1 MRTTVLGALLGALA
15 LSSSA
20 ALAQS
25 GTKTVHALSLI
36 GEPKYG
42 ADFRQLD
49 YVDPNAPKGGG
60 LRLSAIGGFDT
71 LNVFIVKGA
80 PAAGIGRVSERLM
93 TSPFDDI
100 SAEYGLIAESVEVPD
115 DLSWVIFNLR
125 AEARWHDGTPITADD
140 VAFSF
145 DVLKSKGRPF
155 YRYYY
160 ANVAATEVLGPR
172 RIKFAFSGPP
182 NRELPQLMGQL
193 PVLSKAYWQHRNFES
208 TTLKPYLTSGPYRV
222 KDFEP
227 NRWIRYERV
236 ADYWGRDLPINRGR
250 NNYDTVRFD
259 YYRDAT
265 IAIEAFKAQLYDFRI
280 ENASKAWATAYDF
293 SAAREGRV
301 KLEKVNHTRPTG
313 MQGFAYNLRRPVFQN
328 RTLRQALAYAFDFE
342 WSNKNL
348 FYGQYTRTASFFS
361 NSELAS
367 RGLPSPHELEFLG
380 PLRDRLPA
388 EVFKKTYQL
397 PSTAD
402 RAGIRGN
409 LRTATRLLKG
419 AGYVVQANKL
429 IDPATGKPVEFEILL
444 VSPSFERVVLPFV
457 QNLKRL
463 GVSASLST
471 VDSAQFTNRTRDF
484 DFDMVIS
491 TFGQS
496 ESPGNE
502 QRDFWGSA
510 AADRPG
516 SRNLIGINDPA
527 IDALIDHVIFAP
539 NRETLVAASR
549 ALDRALLWG
558 HYVIPQWHVQYDRI
572 AYWDKFGR
580 PAKLPNYGID
590 LYAWWIDPV
599 KEGALA
605 KSGTE

>member
-1 MRTTVLGALLGALA
+1 MKTTVLGALLGALA

-42 ADFRQLD
+42 ADFQQLD
-49 YVDPNAPKGGG
+49 YVDPNAPKGGE
-60 LRLSAIGGFDT
+60 LRLNQIGGFDT
-71 LNVFIVKGA
+71 LNPFNIKGDA
-80 PAAGIGRVSERLM
+80 AAGIGLISETLM
-93 TSPFDDI
+93 TSHSDEI
-100 SAEYGLIAESVEVPD
+100 SAEYGLIAESAEVPD

-125 AEARWHDGTPITADD
+125 PEARWHDGTPITAAD

-145 DVLKSKGRPF
+145 EVLKTKGRPF

-172 RIKFAFSGPP
+172 RIRFRFSGPR
-182 NRELPQLMGQL
+182 NRELPQIMGQL
-193 PVLSKAYWQHRNFES
+193 WVFSKADWQDREFAAS
-208 TTLKPYLTSGPYRV
+208 TLEPFLSSGPYRI
-222 KDFEP
+222 KDFET

-236 ADYWGRDLPINRGR
+236 ADYWGRDLPTNRGR
-250 NNYDTVRFD
+250 YNYDTVRYD

-265 IAIEAFKAQLYDFRI
+265 IAIEAFKAHEYDYRQ

-293 SAAREGRV
+293 RARDEGRV
-301 KLEKVNHTRPTG
+301 KLEEVNHERPTG
-313 MQGFAYNLRRPVFQN
+313 MQAFIYNLRRPVFQN
-328 RTLRQALAYAFDFE
+328 RALRQALAYAFDFE

-348 FYGQYTRTASFFS
+348 FYGQYARTASYFS
-361 NSELAS
+361 NSELAA

-380 PLRDRLPA
+380 PLRDQLPA
-388 EVFKKTYQL
+388 EVFEKEYRP
-397 PSTAD
+397 PST
-402 RAGIRGN
+402 GGSSSIRKN
-409 LRTATRLLKG
+409 LRVGAKLLKD
-419 AGYVVQANKL
+419 AGYVVRGKAL
-429 IDPATGKPVEFEILL
+429 IDPATGKAVAFEILL
-444 VSPSFERVVLPFV
+444 VSPDFERIVLPLV

-463 GVSASLST
+463 GVAATVRT
-471 VDSAQFTNRTRDF
+471 VDPAQYINRTRDF
-484 DFDMVIS
+484 DFDMVS
-491 TFGQS
+491 SGWGQS

-510 AADRPG
+510 AADRTA
-516 SRNLIGINDPA
+516 SRNLIGIKDPA

-539 NRETLVAASR
+539 NRETLIAASR

-558 HYVIPQWHVQYDRI
+558 HYVIPQWHLQYERI

-580 PAKLPNYGID
+580 PAKLPTYGID

-599 KEGALA
+599 KEKALA
-605 KSGTE
+605 KSGTD